1 MRRIITLGALA
12 GLLAVGVQLVRR
24 RRAFAAVAPEL
35 RNWQLL
41 FPIGLAN
48 ERMLPIGRRFLD
60 RPTAC
65 VAGVTSREVE
75 VTAPDGRRVRT
86 LVYEG
91 PARPS
96 PSGAVLW
103 IHGGGYVMGVPE
115 MSNDWCSR
123 MARELGALVVNV
135 DYRLAPEHPF
145 PAGLDDCY
153 AVLEWLHREADALGV
168 DPARIAIAGASAG
181 GGMAAALAQMA
192 HDRGGPGV
200 CFQLLEYPMLD
211 DRTGT
216 ADPGADTLV
225 WTSRSNGYA
234 WRAYLGGIDR
244 AGRTAEQPWAVPAR
258 RADLAG
264 LPPAWVGVG
273 NIDLFHDEGVEYARR
288 LREAGVPCEL
298 HVEPGMY
305 HAADVLAP
313 DSAAMRAF
321 TAQMIEAL
329 RTGMAGAPSAS

>member
-1 MRRIITLGALA
+1 MLPLGLLVGALA
-12 GLLAVGVQLVRR
+12 VGAQLVRR
-24 RRAFAAVAPEL
+24 RRLIAAAAPEL
-35 RNWQLL
+35 RSWQLFL
-41 FPIGLAN
+41 PIGLVD
-48 ERMLPIGRRFLD
+48 RRSLPVGRRFLD

-65 VAGVTSREVE
+65 APGVTCREVD
-75 VTAPDGRRVRT
+75 VVSAGGRRVRT
-86 LVYEG
+86 LIYDVA
-91 PARPS
+91 ARRR

-103 IHGGGYVMGVPE
+103 IHGGGYVMGIAE

-123 MARELGALVVNV
+123 MARELDVLVANV

-153 AVLEWLHREADALGV
+153 AVLEWLHREAEALGV
-168 DPARIAIAGASAG
+168 DPARIAVAGASAG

-192 HDRGGPGV
+192 HDRGGPPV

-211 DRTGT
+211 DRSGRTD
-216 ADPGADTLV
+216 APVDTLV
-225 WTSRSNGYA
+225 WNRRSNAYA
-234 WRAYLGGIDR
+234 WGAYLTADT
-244 AGRTAEQPWAVPAR
+244 ADAAEQRWAVPAR
-258 RADLAG
+258 RADLSG

-273 NIDLFHDEGVEYARR
+273 DIDLFHGEDVEYARR
-288 LREAGVPCEL
+288 LREAGVACEL

-321 TAQMIEAL
+321 TAQMIDAL
-329 RTGMAGAPSAS
+329 RRGLAGTPAAGAG

>member
-1 MRRIITLGALA
+1 MRRIVQLGLLVGALA
-12 GLLAVGVQLVRR
+12 VGTQLVRR

-41 FPIGLAN
+41 LPIELAN

-65 VAGVTSREVE
+65 VAGVTNREVE
-75 VTAPDGRRVRT
+75 VTAASGGRVRT
-86 LVYEG
+86 LVYE
-91 PARPS
+91 PTARAR

-103 IHGGGYVMGVPE
+103 IHGGGYVMGIAE

-123 MARELGALVVNV
+123 MARELDALVVNV

-153 AVLEWLHREADALGV
+153 AVLEWLHRDADALGV

-192 HDRGGPGV
+192 HDRGGPVV

-211 DRTGT
+211 DRTATTG
-216 ADPGADTLV
+216 GSDTLV

-234 WRAYLGGIDR
+234 WRAYLGGVDR
-244 AGRTAEQPWAVPAR
+244 AARTADQPWAVPAR
-258 RADLAG
+258 RADLSG

-273 NIDLFHDEGVEYARR
+273 SIDLFHDEDVEYARR
-288 LREAGVPCEL
+288 LRDAGVPCEL

-321 TAQMIEAL
+321 TAQMIDAL
-329 RTGMAGAPSAS
+329 RAGMAGAPSAS